1 MKTKSLLIS
10 AVLAAFALTA
20 TARADT
26 PLDAARAAFQANDL
40 PKAESLLAPL
50 TGPDAQDAAA
60 FHMFSQVR
68 LAQKNAKEAIGLA
81 ERATKLDATKS
92 EYFAQL
98 GMALAQH
105 MGEVT
110 FIQQAFLSGK
120 LKRAFEKAVELDS
133 HNVGGLIGLAR
144 FYTNAPEIA
153 GGSLEKA
160 EEFARRVQQIV
171 PFLGEVELGIIA
183 GHDEKYADAL
193 AHYEAAAKLNPGYAE
208 AQNLRGQ
215 VLVKLARKEEAR
227 ACFTAA
233 LRLDPNLDAAKKAL
247 TALDTPAS

>member
-10 AVLAAFALTA
+10 AVFAAFALTA
-20 TARADT
+20 AARADT
-26 PLDAARAAFQANDL
+26 PLDEARAALRANDL
-40 PKAESLLAPL
+40 PRAETLLTPL

-60 FHMFSQVR
+60 LHTLSQVR
-68 LAQKNAKEAIGLA
+68 LAQKNAKEAIILA
-81 ERATKLDATKS
+81 ERATKLDATRS

-98 GMALAQH
+98 GMALGQH
-105 MGEVT
+105 MGEIT
-110 FIQQAFLSGK
+110 FIQQAFISGK
-120 LKRAFEKAVELDS
+120 LKRAFEKSVELDP

-160 EEFARRVQQIV
+160 QELARRVREIV
-171 PFLGEVELGIIA
+171 PFLGEVELGTIA

-193 AHYEAAAKLNPGYAE
+193 AHYEAAAKLNPDYAE
-208 AQNLRGQ
+208 AQNLCGQ
-215 VLVKLARKEEAR
+215 MLVRLARKDEAR